1 MFATHLKCKSWDF
14 SRYRYNVIFPS
25 LWCRRWLSRCSV
37 VPWIVVGLAYV
48 GLILCAD
55 IKKGV
60 VTRLHG
66 DVCLAPELMCR
77 LPRLAA
83 RLSPPSPPDLR
94 YLLGTGQRPFPP
106 RVLTHPPP
114 SPAVRSGPSLPPG
127 RQGRSC
133 QGGLLLQN
141 SDRPAAAFLPV
152 VFPAGRL
159 PAAGC
164 RLARNTPA
172 VNTTDSDSQST
183 SSASGWTSRYRLAC
197 PNFPSG
203 FHILLS
209 PNLQGLCVTSSDR
222 SHRLQYKPFIS
233 LSAETATSL
242 LGSLIAILC
251 GWVGTGLISSRLP
264 WPSQPQLTP
273 ISAVTLL
280 ASRPFVKWQI
290 SFWSCRVIIL
300 TPGFVV
306 PTRPEEKR
314 R

>member
-1 MFATHLKCKSWDF
+1 M
-14 SRYRYNVIFPS
+14 
-25 LWCRRWLSRCSV
+25 
-37 VPWIVVGLAYV
+37 

-66 DVCLAPELMCR
+66 DVCLAPELMSG

-114 SPAVRSGPSLPPG
+114 SRLVAKEGAVGG
-127 RQGRSC
+127 GGGGGG
-133 QGGLLLQN
+133 GGLLLQN

-183 SSASGWTSRYRLAC
+183 SSASG
-197 PNFPSG
+197 
-203 FHILLS
+203 
-209 PNLQGLCVTSSDR
+209 
-222 SHRLQYKPFIS
+222 
-233 LSAETATSL
+233 
-242 LGSLIAILC
+242 
-251 GWVGTGLISSRLP
+251 
-264 WPSQPQLTP
+264 
-273 ISAVTLL
+273 
-280 ASRPFVKWQI
+280 
-290 SFWSCRVIIL
+290 
-300 TPGFVV
+300 
-306 PTRPEEKR
+306 
-314 R
+314 

>member
-25 LWCRRWLSRCSV
+25 RWCRRWLSRCSV

-66 DVCLAPELMCR
+66 DVCLAAELMCR

-106 RVLTHPPP
+106 P

-133 QGGLLLQN
+133 QGGVVTAEFWPASRRLLARCLP
-141 SDRPAAAFLPV
+141 SRASSGRWVPSRPEHPGSKHHWQWQPVYFKRFRMNIPLSVSLSKLPV
-152 VFPAGRL
+152 WFSHSPL
-159 PAAGC
+159 
-164 RLARNTPA
+164 
-172 VNTTDSDSQST
+172 SQ
-183 SSASGWTSRYRLAC
+183 
-197 PNFPSG
+197 PP
-203 FHILLS
+203 
-209 PNLQGLCVTSSDR
+209 R
-222 SHRLQYKPFIS
+222 SLRDV
-233 LSAETATSL
+233 
-242 LGSLIAILC
+242 LGS
-251 GWVGTGLISSRLP
+251 VT
-264 WPSQPQLTP
+264 PSP
-273 ISAVTLL
+273 V
-280 ASRPFVKWQI
+280 
-290 SFWSCRVIIL
+290 
-300 TPGFVV
+300 
-306 PTRPEEKR
+306 
-314 R
+314 